1 MLGAAVTYAEGL
13 DVVHGDG
20 IAEEV
25 EEGILEHAAVAVA
38 AIVSICQ
45 IQRETTICSK

>member
-1 MLGAAVTYAEGL
+1 MGRLSTHSESL

-20 IAEEV
+20 IAKQM

-38 AIVSICQ
+38 A
-45 IQRETTICSK
+45 